1 MKKVILL
8 FVFIA
13 SMVEATM
20 AQQNDQAIGVRL
32 GWGAEL
38 SYQNQ
43 LKKNTRLEI
52 DLGLGGWDHGGFL
65 LTGVHQWI
73 WNIEGDLDWYAGLG
87 PQIGSVW
94 YKTDNVWYQN
104 FGLGIAG
111 QIGLQYNLPIP
122 VQITLDYRPS
132 WFIIPSEEGFGYGN
146 LALGLR
152 YRF

>member
-38 SYQNQ
+38 SYQHP
-43 LKKNTRLEI
+43 LKSKTRLEV

-73 WNIEGDLDWYAGLG
+73 GNIDGGLDWYAGLG
-87 PQIGSVW
+87 PQLGSVW

-111 QIGLQYNLPIP
+111 QVGLQYSFPIP
-122 VQITLDYRPS
+122 LQISLDYRPS
-132 WFIIPSEEGFGYGN
+132 WFIIPSERGFGYGD